1 MIPVVTLDQKGNVIG
16 QQAFND
22 NLTVVEQINRTMLS
36 TLFYAQ
42 QKLTNDKNDLDKIIM
57 SGNYTTEKLVKLQAA
72 AEALHKAVGEAVVA
86 FEIAVAA
93 E

>member
-22 NLTVVEQINRTMLS
+22 NLTPVEQINRTMLS

-57 SGNYTTEKLVKLQAA
+57 SGNYTAEKLAKLQTAVD
-72 AEALHKAVGEAVVA
+72 ALHKAVGEAVVA
-86 FEIAVAA
+86 FETAIAAK
-93 E
+93 

>member
-1 MIPVVTLDQKGNVIG
+1 MIPVVTLNNKGEVIG

-36 TLFYAQ
+36 TLFCAQ
-42 QKLTNDKNDLDKIIM
+42 QKLTNDKNALDRIIM
-57 SGNYTTEKLVKLQAA
+57 SGNYDEAKLTKINKAVV
-72 AEALHKAVGEAVVA
+72 ALHKAMTEAVET
-86 FEIAVAA
+86 FETAIA

>member
-1 MIPVVTLDQKGNVIG
+1 MIPVVTLDQKGNVVG

-36 TLFYAQ
+36 TLFCAQ
-42 QKLTNDKNDLDKIIM
+42 QKLTNDKNALDKIIM
-57 SGNYTTEKLVKLQAA
+57 SGDYDDAKLAKLQAA
-72 AEALHKAVGEAVVA
+72 VEALHKAVGEAVTT
-86 FEIAVAA
+86 FETAIA

>member
-1 MIPVVTLDQKGNVIG
+1 MIPVVTLDNKGEVIG

-36 TLFYAQ
+36 ILFCAQ
-42 QKLTNDKNDLDKIIM
+42 QKLTNDKNALDRIIM
-57 SGNYTTEKLVKLQAA
+57 SGNYDEAKLTKLNEAVV
-72 AEALHKAVGEAVVA
+72 ALHKAMTEAVET
-86 FEIAVAA
+86 FETAIA

>member
-1 MIPVVTLDQKGNVIG
+1 MIPVEILNNKGELIG

-22 NLTVVEQINRTMLS
+22 NLTTVEQINRVMVQ

-42 QKLTNDKNDLDKIIM
+42 QKLTNDKNALDKIIM
-57 SGNYTTEKLVKLQAA
+57 AGEYTAEKLDAYKAA
-72 AEALHKAVGEAVVA
+72 ADALYKSVSDAVVA
-86 FEIAVAA
+86 FEAAIA